1 MSTETPTPAI
11 ALQAEKLVGELLFG
25 RRGRETPFAVAREIS
40 LLGPV
45 ISTRQNI
52 HFTTKYDISR
62 LVLRDQR
69 FGRQPIDQRAE
80 VDPKLAG
87 TPLERWERSVLPYN
101 NPPDHTRLRVLVG
114 SALSVAQ
121 MEATRPLVRRHFL
134 HRLEELAGKGSAD
147 LVTDLFAPLP
157 NWVMCELLGIDEA
170 DRAQVWEWTRLRSES
185 LQRTTTDV
193 SIDATNQAL
202 SESEDFFLELIRE
215 RRTAPQDDLVSRFTQ
230 ARNGDDRLTDHE
242 IAANIN
248 QLFVAG
254 FDTVKYT
261 LGNAAAL
268 LLDHP
273 AEMAK
278 LVAEPKLISNCLD
291 EVLRF
296 ESGMAIVPPRHVLED
311 VELNGT
317 RLATGTRVCVIL
329 HCANRDP
336 LEFDRPDLF
345 LVDRPNPRP
354 LTFGGGIHRCL
365 GAPLARVQAQE
376 FLRALVDLGL
386 HERWTQKQRAL
397 SADPHRRG
405 PDRLEVTF

>member
-1 MSTETPTPAI
+1 MRTETQTSATT
-11 ALQAEKLVGELLFG
+11 LQAERLVGELLFG
-25 RRGRETPFAVAREIS
+25 QRGRESPFTVAREIS
-40 LLGPV
+40 LLGPI

-52 HFTTKYDISR
+52 HFTTTYDISR

-69 FGRQPIDQRAE
+69 FGRQPIDRRAE

-101 NPPDHTRLRVLVG
+101 NPPDHTRLRRLVG
-114 SALSVAQ
+114 SALSVDQ
-121 MEATRPLVRRHFL
+121 MEATRPSVRRHFL
-134 HRLEELAGKGSAD
+134 QKLEELAGKGGAD
-147 LVTDLFAPLP
+147 LVAELFAPLP
-157 NWVMCELLGIDEA
+157 NWVMCELLGIEEA
-170 DRAQVWEWTRLRSES
+170 DRAQVWQWTRLRSES

-202 SESEDFFLELIRE
+202 SESEDYFLGLIRE
-215 RRTAPQDDLVSRFTQ
+215 RRIAPQDDLISRFTQ
-230 ARNGDDRLTDHE
+230 ARHGDDQLTDYE

-261 LGNAAAL
+261 LGNTAAL

-278 LVAEPKLISNCLD
+278 LVGEPKFIANCLD

-311 VELNGT
+311 IELADT
-317 RLATGTRVCVIL
+317 LLAAGTRVCVIL

-336 LEFDRPDLF
+336 LEFDQPDLF
-345 LVDRPNPRP
+345 LVDRVNPRP

-376 FLRALVDLGL
+376 FLRALIDLGL
-386 HERWTQKQRAL
+386 HETWTQKHRAM